1 MALEMPRGSDKWQ
14 ELKNKMPFTVSN
26 MTEDRRL
33 ERICR
38 KKRYAQNYGRQ
49 KCNSTHAGRVW
60 RSCCHRLTSL
70 IIIIIHSLWKKP
82 LKLDFLW
89 MFVFFPADF
98 FKSPGEYPLIN
109 LSTINIHWCSEKVG
123 NAAGAT
129 VLKELTFCF
138 KGRKNLLNIPEKKE
152 SVPNCWRRKKSSL

>member
-1 MALEMPRGSDKWQ
+1 
-14 ELKNKMPFTVSN
+14 

-38 KKRYAQNYGRQ
+38 KKRYTQNYGRQ

-60 RSCCHRLTSL
+60 RSHCHRLTSL

-89 MFVFFPADF
+89 MFVFFPADL

-123 NAAGAT
+123 M
-129 VLKELTFCF
+129 LQERPYQKIELTFCF

-152 SVPNCWRRKKSSL
+152 SSKLLKKEKKIIFIAILQSVFVDVRGFYQTSNEN